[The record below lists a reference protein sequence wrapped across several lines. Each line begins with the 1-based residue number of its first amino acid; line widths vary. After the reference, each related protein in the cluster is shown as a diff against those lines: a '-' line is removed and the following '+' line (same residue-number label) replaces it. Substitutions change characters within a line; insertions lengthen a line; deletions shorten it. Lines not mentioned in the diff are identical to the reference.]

1 MSIHIPK
8 SPSSRFNSASERGA
22 NAVPEYREPAR
33 QGRSK
38 PGVGTGPMP
47 QRRAAGHPA
56 DSATATDRRGPAPQ
70 KFAGHASAHARRPG
84 APPIVPLKPTVA
96 QVLSSIPLHE
106 VDRMT
111 PMQVK
116 QFTKL
121 LGGRTL
127 GVDPALLVRNW
138 KLLRSQ
144 FKGPELQQLLLK
156 KTAAVMKFLTTPALP
171 KSPAA
176 QVLAVFQLH
185 EIDRMDPPRLKD
197 LVAILGGHAPGK
209 GPEVRAENWQRLRE
223 NFTEPELKQLLLND
237 TAGVVDF
244 LTALPPP
251 PKAGAAGAKA
261 DAGPKPD
268 TGPQADAGPR
278 PNAEPKPNAGPRP
291 NAGAGRQEAPKFS
304 AQVQQAPAAV
314 PAAAG
319 AKPIALAGMKR
330 EAAFQALKDRGMSHA
345 QLQQMRQDFLD
356 QVNHGSGASGDALSA
371 KYQAFITDDL
381 SQSGTLRSYAKLFV
395 RPIPDE
401 AAAGKA

>member
-1 MSIHIPK
+1 MSIQFPK
-8 SPSSRFNSASERGA
+8 NLFSRFNSASERGA

-38 PGVGTGPMP
+38 PGAGTGPMP

-84 APPIVPLKPTVA
+84 APPIVPVKPTVA

-106 VDRMT
+106 VDRMS

-127 GVDPALLVRNW
+127 GVDPALLARNW
-138 KLLRSQ
+138 KLLCSQ

-156 KTAAVMKFLTTPALP
+156 KTADVMKFLTAPALP

-197 LVAILGGHAPGK
+197 LVAILGGHAQGK

-251 PKAGAAGAKA
+251 PKADAGGAKA

-268 TGPQADAGPR
+268 NGPR
-278 PNAEPKPNAGPRP
+278 PQAEPRPNPGPRP
-291 NAGAGRQEAPKFS
+291 NAGAGRQEAPKPS
-304 AQVQQAPAAV
+304 AKVQQEPAAV

-330 EAAFQALKDRGMSHA
+330 EAAFQALKDRGMSHV

-371 KYQAFITDDL
+371 KYRAFITDDL

-395 RPIPDE
+395 RPIADE
-401 AAAGKA
+401 ASTGKA

>member
-1 MSIHIPK
+1 MSIQFPK
-8 SPSSRFNSASERGA
+8 SPFSRFNSASERGA
-22 NAVPEYREPAR
+22 NAVPEHREPAR
-33 QGRSK
+33 QGRFK
-38 PGVGTGPMP
+38 TGAGSGPLP
-47 QRRAAGHPA
+47 QRRAAGQPA
-56 DSATATDRRGPAPQ
+56 DSAAATDRRGPAPQ

-84 APPIVPLKPTVA
+84 APPIVPVKPTVA
-96 QVLSSIPLHE
+96 QVLSRIPLHE

-127 GVDPALLVRNW
+127 GVDPALLVQNW
-138 KLLRSQ
+138 KLLRNQ
-144 FKGPELQQLLLK
+144 FNGAELKQLLLK
-156 KTAAVMKFLTTPALP
+156 KTADVMKFLTAPALP

-176 QVLAVFQLH
+176 QVLAVFQFH
-185 EIDRMDPPRLKD
+185 EIDRMDAPRLKQ

-223 NFTEPELKQLLLND
+223 KFTEPQLKHLLLNN
-237 TAGVVDF
+237 TADVVDF

-251 PKAGAAGAKA
+251 PKA
-261 DAGPKPD
+261 DAGPKPS
-268 TGPQADAGPR
+268 TGPQADT
-278 PNAEPKPNAGPRP
+278 GPRP
-291 NAGAGRQEAPKFS
+291 NAGAGRQEAPQPPAK
-304 AQVQQAPAAV
+304 VQQEPAAV

-319 AKPIALAGMKR
+319 TQPIALAGMKR

-381 SQSGTLRSYAKLFV
+381 SQSGTLRHYAKLFV

>member
-1 MSIHIPK
+1 MSIQFPK
-8 SPSSRFNSASERGA
+8 NPFSRFNSASERGA

-38 PGVGTGPMP
+38 PGVGAGPMP

-84 APPIVPLKPTVA
+84 APPIVPVKPTVA

-127 GVDPALLVRNW
+127 GVDPALLARNW

-156 KTAAVMKFLTTPALP
+156 KTADVMKFLTAPALP

-197 LVAILGGHAPGK
+197 LVAILGGHAQGK
-209 GPEVRAENWQRLRE
+209 GPEVRVENWQRLRE

-251 PKAGAAGAKA
+251 PKAEAGGAKA

-268 TGPQADAGPR
+268 
-278 PNAEPKPNAGPRP
+278 NGPRP
-291 NAGAGRQEAPKFS
+291 NAGAGRQEAPKPS
-304 AQVQQAPAAV
+304 AKVQQAPAAV
-314 PAAAG
+314 PAAPG

-330 EAAFQALKDRGMSHA
+330 EAAFQALKDRGMSHV

-371 KYQAFITDDL
+371 KYRAFITDDL

-395 RPIPDE
+395 RPIADE
-401 AAAGKA
+401 VAAGKA